1 MNLFLWDES
10 YYSNNSA
17 MLQMSLRVF
26 EAGGQ
31 YDDVQET
38 LDWQVRTSGFA
49 LATLSMFPEL
59 AWLKLSRSSLQGSTA
74 TQAPFPIWCW
84 HLISFLDS
92 EFENVLKCEKQM
104 FSPKYIYMWSSCLFL
119 CTLKLVYLNESHWG
133 EYFKW
138 KKLSRLSNWSWE
150 IAWCYIRVWNV
161 PTWLCLDYLDPL
173 KMDLGWQ
180 NHL

>member
-1 MNLFLWDES
+1 
-10 YYSNNSA
+10 

-74 TQAPFPIWCW
+74 TQAPFPI
-84 HLISFLDS
+84 
-92 EFENVLKCEKQM
+92 
-104 FSPKYIYMWSSCLFL
+104 
-119 CTLKLVYLNESHWG
+119 
-133 EYFKW
+133 
-138 KKLSRLSNWSWE
+138 
-150 IAWCYIRVWNV
+150 
-161 PTWLCLDYLDPL
+161 
-173 KMDLGWQ
+173 
-180 NHL
+180 